1 MLCTP
6 RDVVRARHVRKR
18 EEKAPHVD
26 RYRPRGND
34 DDDDGDSGMGEKKK
48 AFAASE
54 EREAGEKARMENLP
68 MVV

>member
-1 MLCTP
+1 MLCTA

-26 RYRPRGND
+26 RYRPRGD
-34 DDDDGDSGMGEKKK
+34 DSRMREKKK

-54 EREAGEKARMENLP
+54 EREAKEKARMENLP